1 MTAKTTTP
9 KRQTGSE
16 IIKVLEATWRE
27 IVKRHPELPEVVIIT
42 GSGLSMFGAKWAHF
56 SIGYHWVD
64 KGDHDAKRPEMFI
77 AGERLACGGE
87 LTLQSML
94 HEATHAIAAKRGIQ
108 DCSRQGRYHN
118 GEFRKIASELGLEYP
133 SDSPDKSIGFSAV
146 TLTEATKTNYANTIK
161 KLDAAINTYLPGF
174 EGLGSGAGGGDGA
187 HKIPG
192 TGRKTK
198 APGTPNTN
206 NIKYV
211 CECETP
217 RIMRMAKSTF
227 EIASVSCGDCGA
239 DFHEAK

>member
-1 MTAKTTTP
+1 MATKTTP

-16 IIKVLEATWRE
+16 IVKVLEAAWRE

-42 GSGLSMFGAKWAHF
+42 GSGLGVFGAKWAHF

-94 HEATHAIAAKRGIQ
+94 HEATHAIAAKREIQ

-118 GEFRKIASELGLEYP
+118 GEFKKIAVELGLEYAP
-133 SDSPDKSIGFSAV
+133 DSPDKTIGFSAV
-146 TLTEATKTNYANTIK
+146 TLTEATKTNYASTIK
-161 KLDAAINTYLPGF
+161 KLDDAIKTYLPGF
-174 EGLGSGAGGGDGA
+174 EGLGSGSGASGGDGA

-192 TGRKTK
+192 TGRRPK
-198 APGTPNTN
+198 APGTTNTN
-206 NIKYV
+206 NVKYV
-211 CECETP
+211 CKCETP
-217 RIMRMAKSTF
+217 RIMRMARSTF
-227 EIASVSCGDCGA
+227 EIAGVTCRDCDS
-239 DFHEAK
+239 DFIEA